1 MTRHKNLLLNH
12 QLCFALYAATNSII
26 RTYRKRLSTVGL
38 TYPQY
43 LVMLVLWEKDGL
55 SVNQVAQKLKLDAP
69 TISPMLKR
77 LQSYKLIKKQR
88 DKSDERR
95 TFIYLT
101 KDGLELEHSVADL
114 QKQVACK
121 TGLNDKEFYE
131 LRDSLNQL
139 TDTLSLPD
147 ETKKSA

>member
-1 MTRHKNLLLNH
+1 MTRYKNLLLNH

-55 SVNQVAQKLKLDAP
+55 SINQLAQKLKLDAP
-69 TISPMLKR
+69 TISPILKR
-77 LQSYKLIKKQR
+77 LQSYKLIKKER

-101 KDGLELEHSVADL
+101 KDGLGLEHS
-114 QKQVACK
+114 VACK

-131 LRDSLNQL
+131 LRDTLNQL
-139 TDTLSLPD
+139 TETLSLPD

>member
-1 MTRHKNLLLNH
+1 MTRYKNLLLNH

-55 SVNQVAQKLKLDAP
+55 SINQLAQKLKLDAP
-69 TISPMLKR
+69 TISPILKR
-77 LQSYKLIKKQR
+77 LQSYKLIKKER

-101 KDGLELEHSVADL
+101 KDGLGLENSVADL

-131 LRDSLNQL
+131 LRDTLNQL
-139 TDTLSLPD
+139 TETLSLPD

>member
-12 QLCFALYAATNSII
+12 QLCYALYAATNSII
-26 RTYRKRLSTVGL
+26 RIYRKRLSTVGL

-55 SVNQVAQKLKLDAP
+55 SINQLAQKLKLDAP
-69 TISPMLKR
+69 TISPILKR
-77 LQSYKLIKKQR
+77 LQSYKLIKKER

-101 KDGLELEHSVADL
+101 KDGLGLEHSVADL

-131 LRDSLNQL
+131 LRDTLNQL
-139 TDTLSLPD
+139 TETLSLPD